1 MTATLMP
8 APAEPAEPVEASSG
22 SLGDR
27 IRPDAIPGSRLIGW
41 LAPLGI
47 AAVALVMRLWGVT
60 QPRGVEFDEVYYTA
74 DARDLLHHGVEH
86 NRGYLFTVHPPLGK
100 WAIAIGEWMFGYI
113 GTAGNRVGSP
123 ELGWR
128 FMPAVAGA
136 ISVLVLARLARRMF
150 RSTLLGCF
158 AGLIMSLD
166 AMHFVL
172 SRTGILDIF
181 VLFWL
186 VMALGC
192 LVRDRDDGRTRM
204 ANKLDAREANPDG
217 TAPSVLVLWRP
228 WRLLAGVCLGAMC
241 ATKWSG
247 LYAIAAFILIVIGW
261 DIGARRKTG
270 ERAPWFTTLALDIG
284 PTVVALLIVPAIAY
298 TASWT
303 GWFLSNDGFDR
314 HLHGG
319 GIIGTLQG
327 WIDYQKAAYKF
338 HTGLSTPHPYMQNE
352 PVGWLLQSRPVAF
365 FYQSVADGKQGCTS
379 AGGCSREVL
388 LIGTP
393 AIWWAGTLA
402 LFGTFGLWIARRDWR
417 ASLILVGFSIQF
429 IPWLNDPSRT
439 KFEFYAAPMLPFLVL
454 ALTAMAGCILGR
466 QEDSERRRLYGAV
479 IVGAF
484 TLVVLINFAY
494 LLPIL
499 TAKTIPLTAWQ
510 HRMWLPGWV

>member
-1 MTATLMP
+1 MP
-8 APAEPAEPVEASSG
+8 APAEPAQPAAATAE

-27 IRPDAIPGSRLIGW
+27 VRPDPIPGSRLYGW
-41 LAPLGI
+41 LGPLAI
-47 AAVALVMRLWGVT
+47 ALVALAMRLIHIT
-60 QPRGVEFDEVYYTA
+60 EPRGVMFDEVYYTA

-100 WAIAIGEWMFGYI
+100 WAIAIGEWMFGYV

-128 FMPAVAGA
+128 IMPAIAGA
-136 ISVLVLARLARRMF
+136 VSILVLARLARRMF

-166 AMHFVL
+166 GMHFVL

-192 LVRDRDDGRTRM
+192 LVRDRDDGRRRM
-204 ANKLDAREANPDG
+204 ADKLDAREPNPDG

-228 WRLLAGVCLGAMC
+228 WRLLCGVCLGAMC

-247 LYAIAAFILIVIGW
+247 IYAVAAFILIAIGW
-261 DIGARRKTG
+261 DIGARRRAG
-270 ERAPWFTTLALDIG
+270 ERTPGWASVGLDIG
-284 PTVVALLIVPAIAY
+284 PTLFALLIVPVLAY
-298 TASWT
+298 TAAWT

-314 HLHGG
+314 HLDGSG
-319 GIIGTLQG
+319 VIGTLHS
-327 WIDYQKAAYKF
+327 WIDYQRAAYKF

-365 FYQSVADGKQGCTS
+365 FYQSVAYGKQGCTS
-379 AGGCSREVL
+379 TGGCSREVL

-393 AIWWAGTLA
+393 AIWWAGILA

-417 ASLILVGFSIQF
+417 ASLILIGFTVQF
-429 IPWLNDPSRT
+429 VPWLSDPSRT

-454 ALTAMAGCILGR
+454 ALTAMAGWILGQR
-466 QEDSERRRLYGAV
+466 EDSDLHRR
-479 IVGAF
+479 VGALVVGVF
-484 TLVVLINFAY
+484 TLLVLINFAY

-499 TAKTIPLTAWQ
+499 TAKTIPLSAWQ
-510 HRMWLPGWV
+510 HRMWFPGWV